1 MNKEKI
7 NLPLNPNSKSANIK
21 KIDLKTN
28 ENINN
33 QMKDERKQISM
44 EKINGDPNLNN
55 LTNSLNIQSNEKFK
69 EMKKRFINLWENGQ
83 NRYKT
88 K

>member
-33 QMKDERKQISM
+33 QMKDERKHISM

>member
-33 QMKDERKQISM
+33 QMKDERKHISM

-69 EMKKRFINLWENGQ
+69 EMKKRFINLLENGQ